1 VSSNLTASANLRA
14 YLLLFL
20 YTTQMLK
27 YIKLS
32 ILGCIFIA
40 LHAKAVD
47 VKKPQAP
54 ASKEAVITT
63 DKNGNTTVNIGKGN
77 EVSNESGTVDGKK
90 WVNTKKVEGPKGDSD
105 EAFWG
110 KGGFWGNGKSAP

>member
-1 VSSNLTASANLRA
+1 
-14 YLLLFL
+14 
-20 YTTQMLK
+20 MLI

-32 ILGCIFIA
+32 ILGCIFVA

-63 DKNGNTTVNIGKGN
+63 
-77 EVSNESGTVDGKK
+77 EESGTVDGKK
-90 WVNTKKVEGPKGDSD
+90 WVNTKKVEAPKGDSD